1 MIDPVSWLRR
11 RRSRCAL
18 PRHGCRL
25 RLQSRWSASGWLF
38 FMSDEWLSDG
48 HYIPR
53 DHDACHRQHLWRGL
67 PPDSVGRI
75 ALPVGAQR
83 SDEWDRHGEP

>member
-1 MIDPVSWLRR
+1 MIDPVAGSGAVRAGAHCPGR
-11 RRSRCAL
+11 MPAAL
-18 PRHGCRL
+18 K
-25 RLQSRWSASGWLF
+25 SRWSASGWLF
-38 FMSDEWLSDG
+38 FMSDECLSDG

-53 DHDACHRQHLWRGL
+53 DHDVCHRQHLWRGL
-67 PPDSVGRI
+67 SPDSVGRI